1 MSIFI
6 IIKIKIE
13 VKPQWIETIDGW
25 IPGSLVNS
33 FQNHAGAGTRCM
45 SLLSPPPYLFIFGLS
60 FKNPTTKSSIKR
72 CYRITAYPNAGSRKL
87 DYK

>member
-25 IPGSLVNS
+25 IPGSLVN
-33 FQNHAGAGTRCM
+33 
-45 SLLSPPPYLFIFGLS
+45 II
-60 FKNPTTKSSIKR
+60 SIKSKN
-72 CYRITAYPNAGSRKL
+72 YYISKEFLFNIKVKSV
-87 DYK
+87 